1 MDDAFKQINHKCES
15 PPCECGPLSSI
26 LFYSFFRLI
35 LFGRFFVI
43 LSDRGGGCR
52 RTYCIMLV
60 HFSILQIVLCMFKL
74 QVLVVFFFF
83 LSCVQLFHFASH
95 RKWAEERVHTRAPN
109 KMRDDDGGAS
119 IWCSAYVMDTARHLA
134 EPVGA
139 HTAHTHLWPLHF
151 QLVLCVNFSLWFET
165 LFLFVVFSAVCAI
178 VVRMHCKRCCCL
190 SAQPTR
196 PIYRIAIVCA

>member
-1 MDDAFKQINHKCES
+1 MRVAAVWVWAPLFHSFLFLLSTHSFWSLLRYPQRSWWRLS
-15 PPCECGPLSSI
+15 PNVLYNVSALQHSTNRIMYVQVTSS
-26 LFYSFFRLI
+26 
-35 LFGRFFVI
+35 
-43 LSDRGGGCR
+43 C
-52 RTYCIMLV
+52 C
-60 HFSILQIVLCMFKL
+60 
-74 QVLVVFFFF
+74 FFFF